1 MSREVTK
8 SIPPGSLSVDEP
20 GRTSLSP
27 PETPT
32 SWAEV
37 IASLQAAVKD
47 EALSTEERAWCESL
61 LTVAEAHKLG
71 MTYSPDTVLAEWT
84 RCAGAVLSAL
94 VAGKLIGYGPLRFHF
109 ACDLATEVA
118 RRAATQSSDVS
129 AATGARVATRTTLT
143 ESRVLRREARRV
155 LKNLAGRDPERRA
168 QLRRTSEAREKVNT
182 RSKSLADLAAE
193 LKRVFKT
200 VPARIAREAGATPEF
215 VRALNAAARGVT
227 HADQSRQRQNQK
239 VQQAYPVLHVLK
251 GRLLHELRAM
261 LGSARDA
268 RVSDP
273 TVPTARTAIFKKSV
287 AAKPA
292 TVKAPVVKAPVVN
305 PPAPVVE
312 PQSPDAR
319 KPA

>member
-215 VRALNAAARGVT
+215 VRALNAAAKQVVSS
-227 HADQSRQRQNQK
+227 DQTRQRQNQK
-239 VQQAYPVLHVLK
+239 VQQTYGALHVLK
-251 GRLLHELRAM
+251 GRLVHELRAM
-261 LGSARDA
+261 LASARDA
-268 RVSDP
+268 RRGDP
-273 TVPTARTAIFKKSV
+273 TVAAPHSPLATKSIPKK
-287 AAKPA
+287 KP
-292 TVKAPVVKAPVVN
+292 VSEKPV
-305 PPAPVVE
+305 VVE
-312 PQSPDAR
+312 PVVVKTDA
-319 KPA
+319 KAPETPTTHEPV